1 MNCLMEI
8 EKARETK
15 LKLAKIEDGFYNI
28 IGGQRSAAARKLS
41 VINPATGKELA
52 TVPAIVAAS
61 LDDPVDAAR
70 TAFPGWHAL
79 PLAHRK
85 EILSEVLTEIDR
97 HAEELSVLLTAE
109 QVRPLFQA
117 RWEIDLVSKVYG
129 PAFMQMDIRLYQ
141 DLECIMPHD
150 ESSSVGG
157 AYAKLRRGNPTS
169 MEFTGHDGVNRAS
182 IHGTA
187 APFRGCIGG
196 LSAGPHDRWAPPYE
210 PSL

>member
-1 MNCLMEI
+1 MATIRRKIGYIESRRLVREI
-8 EKARETK
+8 
-15 LKLAKIEDGFYNI
+15 
-28 IGGQRSAAARKLS
+28 
-41 VINPATGKELA
+41 IN
-52 TVPAIVAAS
+52 
-61 LDDPVDAAR
+61 
-70 TAFPGWHAL
+70 
-79 PLAHRK
+79 
-85 EILSEVLTEIDR
+85 
-97 HAEELSVLLTAE
+97 
-109 QVRPLFQA
+109 
-117 RWEIDLVSKVYG
+117 
-129 PAFMQMDIRLYQ
+129 RLYQ

-169 MEFTGHDGVNRAS
+169 REFTGHDGVNRAS